1 MTRNELFQFITENNL
16 KEDVK
21 KACGKPYNS
30 VSTEELNKFVEAYKK
45 QFEVKETPKTNH
57 TSLNRDECFSVIKA
71 NQYEADIK
79 ALYGKPYNSVST
91 DKPNTYI
98 KNKQIEQE
106 IVEVDQSIAKEM
118 NERKLSDKRNNNAI
132 EKPST
137 PSNCIDTVAR
147 QCLKAVCQILNL
159 PELSKRLD

>member
-21 KACGKPYNS
+21 KACGRPYNS

-45 QFEVKETPKTNH
+45 QFEVKETPKINY

-71 NQYEADIK
+71 RHYEADIK

-91 DKPNTYI
+91 DKLNEYI
-98 KNKQIEQE
+98 KNKQVEKESVKEEQNKHNTD
-106 IVEVDQSIAKEM
+106 V
-118 NERKLSDKRNNNAI
+118 I
-132 EKPST
+132 EKHAN
-137 PSNCIDTVAR
+137 PSNCVDTVAR

>member
-30 VSTEELNKFVEAYKK
+30 VATEELSKFVENYKK
-45 QFEVKETPKTNH
+45 QLEVQETPNFT
-57 TSLNRDECFSVIKA
+57 RDECFSIIKA
-71 NQYEADIK
+71 QHYEAGIK

-91 DKPNTYI
+91 DKLNKYI
-98 KNKQIEQE
+98 KNKQIKEE
-106 IVEVDQSIAKEM
+106 IVKKELYGH
-118 NERKLSDKRNNNAI
+118 NTDVI
-132 EKPST
+132 EKSGT
-137 PSNCIDTVAR
+137 HSNCVDIVAR

>member
-30 VSTEELNKFVEAYKK
+30 VSTEELNKFIEAYKE
-45 QFEVKETPKTNH
+45 QFEVKETPNF
-57 TSLNRDECFSVIKA
+57 SRDDCFSIIKTHH
-71 NQYEADIK
+71 YEADIK

-91 DKPNTYI
+91 DKLNEYI
-98 KNKQIEQE
+98 KNKQAEKE
-106 IVEVDQSIAKEM
+106 IVEADQAIAKEM
-118 NERKLSDKRNNNAI
+118 NDRKLSNI
-132 EKPST
+132 
-137 PSNCIDTVAR
+137 PSNCVDTVAR
-147 QCLKAVCQILNL
+147 ECLKAVCQILNL

>member
-30 VSTEELNKFVEAYKK
+30 VSTEWLNKFVENYKK
-45 QFEVKETPKTNH
+45 QSEIKET
-57 TSLNRDECFSVIKA
+57 TSERYPTLNRDECFSVIKA
-71 NQYEADIK
+71 KHYEADIK
-79 ALYGKPYNSVST
+79 AWYSKPYNSVST
-91 DKPNTYI
+91 AELNVYI
-98 KNKQIEQE
+98 KNKQAEQE
-106 IVEVDQSIAKEM
+106 IVEEKQNKHNTNVIKE
-118 NERKLSDKRNNNAI
+118 S
-132 EKPST
+132 ST
-137 PSNCIDTVAR
+137 PSNCVDTVAR

>member
-45 QFEVKETPKTNH
+45 QFEVKETPKTNYP
-57 TSLNRDECFSVIKA
+57 SLNRDECFSVIKA
-71 NQYEADIK
+71 HHYEADIR
-79 ALYGKPYNSVST
+79 ALYGRSYTSVST
-91 DKPNTYI
+91 ALLNIYI

-106 IVEVDQSIAKEM
+106 IAEDEQ
-118 NERKLSDKRNNNAI
+118 AI

-137 PSNCIDTVAR
+137 PSNCVDTVAR
-147 QCLKAVCQILNL
+147 QCLKSVCQILNL

>member
-30 VSTEELNKFVEAYKK
+30 VSTEELNKFVENYKK
-45 QFEVKETPKTNH
+45 QLEVKETPNFT
-57 TSLNRDECFSVIKA
+57 RDECFSIIKA
-71 NQYEADIK
+71 QHYEADIK

-91 DKPNTYI
+91 DKLNKYI
-98 KNKQIEQE
+98 KNKQIKEE
-106 IVEVDQSIAKEM
+106 IVKEEQH
-118 NERKLSDKRNNNAI
+118 NHNTNVI
-132 EKPST
+132 EKPIT
-137 PSNCIDTVAR
+137 HSNCVDTVAR

>member
-30 VSTEELNKFVEAYKK
+30 VATEELSKFVENYKK
-45 QFEVKETPKTNH
+45 QLEVQETPNFT
-57 TSLNRDECFSVIKA
+57 RDECFSIIKA
-71 NQYEADIK
+71 QHYEAGIK

-91 DKPNTYI
+91 DKLNKYI
-98 KNKQIEQE
+98 KNKQIKEE
-106 IVEVDQSIAKEM
+106 IVKEEQH
-118 NERKLSDKRNNNAI
+118 NHNTNVI
-132 EKPST
+132 EKPIT
-137 PSNCIDTVAR
+137 PSNCVDTVAR
-147 QCLKAVCQILNL
+147 ECLKAVCQILNL

>member
-1 MTRNELFQFITENNL
+1 MTRNELFQFIIENTP

-30 VSTEELNKFVEAYKK
+30 VSTEELDKFVEAYKK
-45 QFEVKETPKTNH
+45 QFEVKETPKTNY

-71 NQYEADIK
+71 HHYEADIK

-91 DKPNTYI
+91 DKLNEYI
-98 KNKQIEQE
+98 KNKQAEKE
-106 IVEVDQSIAKEM
+106 IVKEGQ
-118 NERKLSDKRNNNAI
+118 NNHNTNVI

-137 PSNCIDTVAR
+137 PSNCVDSIAR

>member
-45 QFEVKETPKTNH
+45 QFEVKETPNF
-57 TSLNRDECFSVIKA
+57 SRDECFSIIKTHH
-71 NQYEADIK
+71 YEAGIK

-91 DKPNTYI
+91 DKLNNYI
-98 KNKQIEQE
+98 KNKQIEEE

-118 NERKLSDKRNNNAI
+118 NERKLSN
-132 EKPST
+132 T
-137 PSNCIDTVAR
+137 PFNCVDTVAR
-147 QCLKAVCQILNL
+147 ECLKAVCQILNL
-159 PELSKRLD
+159 HELSKRLD

>member
-30 VSTEELNKFVEAYKK
+30 VATEELNKFVEAYKK
-45 QFEVKETPKTNH
+45 QFEVKETPNF
-57 TSLNRDECFSVIKA
+57 SRDECFSIIKT
-71 NQYEADIK
+71 QHYDADIK
-79 ALYGKPYNSVST
+79 ALYGKPYNSIST
-91 DKPNTYI
+91 DKLNVYI

-106 IVEVDQSIAKEM
+106 IVKEEQAIAKEM
-118 NERKLSDKRNNNAI
+118 DKRGLSN
-132 EKPST
+132 T
-137 PSNCIDTVAR
+137 PSNCVDSVAR

>member
-1 MTRNELFQFITENNL
+1 MTRNELFQFITEDNL

-45 QFEVKETPKTNH
+45 QSEVKETPKINY

-71 NQYEADIK
+71 RHYEADVK

-91 DKPNTYI
+91 DKLNEYI
-98 KNKQIEQE
+98 KNKQVEKE
-106 IVEVDQSIAKEM
+106 IVKVDQAIAKEM
-118 NERKLSDKRNNNAI
+118 NERNLSNECYTNVI
-132 EKPST
+132 EESGT
-137 PSNCIDTVAR
+137 PSNCVDTVAR

>member
-30 VSTEELNKFVEAYKK
+30 VSTEELNKFIEAYKK
-45 QFEVKETPKTNH
+45 QFVEETPNFT
-57 TSLNRDECFSVIKA
+57 RDECFSIIKT
-71 NQYEADIK
+71 QHYEADIK

-91 DKPNTYI
+91 DKLNVYI
-98 KNKQIEQE
+98 KNKQAEQE
-106 IVEVDQSIAKEM
+106 IVEEKQNKHNTNV
-118 NERKLSDKRNNNAI
+118 I
-132 EKPST
+132 EKPCA
-137 PSNCIDTVAR
+137 PSNCVDTVAR
-147 QCLKAVCQILNL
+147 ECLKAVCQILNL

>member
-30 VSTEELNKFVEAYKK
+30 VATEELNKFVEAYKK
-45 QFEVKETPKTNH
+45 QFEVKETPNF
-57 TSLNRDECFSVIKA
+57 SRDECFSIIKT
-71 NQYEADIK
+71 QHYDADIK
-79 ALYGKPYNSVST
+79 ALYGKPYNSIST
-91 DKPNTYI
+91 DKLNVYI

-106 IVEVDQSIAKEM
+106 IVKEKQ
-118 NERKLSDKRNNNAI
+118 NKHNTNVV
-132 EKPST
+132 EKSGT
-137 PSNCIDTVAR
+137 PSNCVDTVAR
-147 QCLKAVCQILNL
+147 ECLKAVCQILNL

>member
-30 VSTEELNKFVEAYKK
+30 VSTEELNKFVEDYKK
-45 QFEVKETPKTNH
+45 QLEVQETPNFT
-57 TSLNRDECFSVIKA
+57 RDECFSIIKTHH
-71 NQYEADIK
+71 YEAGIK

-91 DKPNTYI
+91 DKLNNYI
-98 KNKQIEQE
+98 KNKQIGEE
-106 IVEVDQSIAKEM
+106 TVKEKQ
-118 NERKLSDKRNNNAI
+118 NKHNTNVI
-132 EKPST
+132 EKPIT

-147 QCLKAVCQILNL
+147 QCLKSICQILNL

>member
-30 VSTEELNKFVEAYKK
+30 VSTEELNKFIEAYKK
-45 QFEVKETPKTNH
+45 QFVEETPNF
-57 TSLNRDECFSVIKA
+57 NRDECFSIIKT
-71 NQYEADIK
+71 QHYEADIK

-91 DKPNTYI
+91 DKLNEYI
-98 KNKQIEQE
+98 KNKQAEKE
-106 IVEVDQSIAKEM
+106 IVEVDQSIAKETNEM
-118 NERKLSDKRNNNAI
+118 KLFNERITNIIKKYSN
-132 EKPST
+132 
-137 PSNCIDTVAR
+137 PSNCVDTVAR
-147 QCLKAVCQILNL
+147 ECLKAVCQILNL

>member
-45 QFEVKETPKTNH
+45 QFVEETPNFT
-57 TSLNRDECFSVIKA
+57 RDECFSIIKT
-71 NQYEADIK
+71 QHYEADIK

-91 DKPNTYI
+91 DKLNKYI
-98 KNKQIEQE
+98 KNKQIKQE
-106 IVEVDQSIAKEM
+106 IVKEEQVVAKEM
-118 NERKLSDKRNNNAI
+118 NDGKLSN
-132 EKPST
+132 T
-137 PSNCIDTVAR
+137 PSNCVDTVAR
-147 QCLKAVCQILNL
+147 ECLKAVCQILNL

>member
-30 VSTEELNKFVEAYKK
+30 VSTEELNKFVKAYKE
-45 QFEVKETPKTNH
+45 QFEVEKTPKTNYS
-57 TSLNRDECFSVIKA
+57 SLNRDECFSVIKA
-71 NQYEADIK
+71 HHYEADIK

-91 DKPNTYI
+91 DKLNTYI
-98 KNKQIEQE
+98 KNKQIEEE
-106 IVEVDQSIAKEM
+106 IVEVDQAIAKEM
-118 NERKLSDKRNNNAI
+118 NERKLSN
-132 EKPST
+132 T
-137 PSNCIDTVAR
+137 PSNCVDSIAR
-147 QCLKAVCQILNL
+147 QCLKSVCQILNL

>member
-45 QFEVKETPKTNH
+45 KFEVKETPKIDC

-71 NQYEADIK
+71 RHYEADIK
-79 ALYGKPYNSVST
+79 ALYGKSYNSVST
-91 DKPNTYI
+91 DKLNEYI
-98 KNKQIEQE
+98 KNKQVEKESVKEEQ
-106 IVEVDQSIAKEM
+106 
-118 NERKLSDKRNNNAI
+118 NEHNTNAI
-132 EKPST
+132 EKSDT
-137 PSNCIDTVAR
+137 PSNCVDTVAR

>member
-30 VSTEELNKFVEAYKK
+30 VSTEELNKFIEAYKK
-45 QFEVKETPKTNH
+45 QFVEETPNFT
-57 TSLNRDECFSVIKA
+57 RDECFSIIKT
-71 NQYEADIK
+71 QHYEADIK

-91 DKPNTYI
+91 DKLNKYI

-106 IVEVDQSIAKEM
+106 IVKERQVATKEM
-118 NERKLSDKRNNNAI
+118 NEKKLSDKHNTNVI
-132 EKPST
+132 KESSI
-137 PSNCIDTVAR
+137 PSNCVDTVAR
-147 QCLKAVCQILNL
+147 ECLKAVCQILNL

>member
-30 VSTEELNKFVEAYKK
+30 VSTEELNKFVEAYKE
-45 QFEVKETPKTNH
+45 QFEVEKTPNF
-57 TSLNRDECFSVIKA
+57 SRDDCFSIIKTHH
-71 NQYEADIK
+71 YEADIK

-91 DKPNTYI
+91 DKLNEYI
-98 KNKQIEQE
+98 KNKQAEKE
-106 IVEVDQSIAKEM
+106 IVEADQAIAKEM
-118 NERKLSDKRNNNAI
+118 NDRKLSNI
-132 EKPST
+132 
-137 PSNCIDTVAR
+137 PSNCVDTVAR
-147 QCLKAVCQILNL
+147 ECLKAVCQILNL

>member
-1 MTRNELFQFITENNL
+1 MTRNELFQFIIENNL

-30 VSTEELNKFVEAYKK
+30 VSTEELNKFVEKL
-45 QFEVKETPKTNH
+45 FEVEKTPKTNYS
-57 TSLNRDECFSVIKA
+57 SLNRDECFSVIKA
-71 NQYEADIK
+71 HHYEADIK

-91 DKPNTYI
+91 DKLNNYI
-98 KNKQIEQE
+98 KNKQIEKE
-106 IVEVDQSIAKEM
+106 IVEVDQAIIKEM
-118 NERKLSDKRNNNAI
+118 NERKLFDKCNNDAI

-137 PSNCIDTVAR
+137 PSNCVDTVAR
-147 QCLKAVCQILNL
+147 ECLKAVCQILNL

>member
-1 MTRNELFQFITENNL
+1 MTRNELFQFIIENNL

-30 VSTEELNKFVEAYKK
+30 VATEELSKFVENYKK
-45 QFEVKETPKTNH
+45 QLEVQETPNFT
-57 TSLNRDECFSVIKA
+57 RDECFSIIKA
-71 NQYEADIK
+71 QHYEADIK

-91 DKPNTYI
+91 DKLNKYI
-98 KNKQIEQE
+98 KNKQIKEE
-106 IVEVDQSIAKEM
+106 IVKEEQY
-118 NERKLSDKRNNNAI
+118 NHNTNVI
-132 EKPST
+132 EKLIT

-147 QCLKAVCQILNL
+147 QCLKAICQILNL